1 LTLIVEIK
9 EEIGLALILKPAL
22 FIWRENI
29 ENDFKSYAHFTRE
42 SIIKKPL
49 AALNKLNKSITYSN
63 ISFNIILWISRQ

>member
-22 FIWRENI
+22 FIWQENI

-42 SIIKKPL
+42 SIIKKP
-49 AALNKLNKSITYSN
+49 AVIPNSK
-63 ISFNIILWISRQ
+63 